1 MTSALRKLKAL
12 WLSLHRIPRVYLTC
26 YILVLFLIVFW
37 IPGNDYDSMTSY
49 IARIKLEEFGPLR
62 ETATLEIQYLFPK
75 FFDYLHA
82 PLLKWGYFTTLPSFL
97 LFLLVPC
104 LGLLCLAR
112 FPQYLFLAFI
122 LTAQPILL
130 AAASLKNDL
139 AVGAFAFAAWWWI
152 ATQRRSA
159 AYLPV
164 SLLLFCA
171 LAGTKW
177 QGAFAI
183 LPLSVFLL
191 IRLCKT
197 HRPSML
203 SLLLCVLCLP
213 VFYLVSSADV
223 YLANILYSQTPT
235 PTPAWLAGQTHGLS
249 ELPVNLARFL
259 VATVEDTFD
268 LPFYF
273 IDINSGW
280 HIWPWLTYLSFG
292 GKFYDYTVL
301 TNSQHMSIFGLPLIV
316 VMACSIFILLQRHQ
330 PLSVYAAA
338 GTCLV
343 YTLLILIFVR
353 YDTWINRYFIPSFLL
368 GLIPTCRLLGK
379 SKWRVPILWILMIF
393 GLINSLQTLFLDE
406 ERLLVP
412 FTQRFADGH
421 FYENDPIYSRL
432 LDRDNLYFEDW
443 SGYWSIY
450 QFFKSEVHV
459 SDSLLFL
466 NKATG
471 GDVPFIYP
479 FLRDRE
485 ASNTRIINERY
496 GKTWNHAFTDQFE
509 YVMVYRGSL
518 PDPSYDE
525 IYSYPG
531 GNDINIYRRHSLNPG
546 SPTK

>member
-1 MTSALRKLKAL
+1 
-12 WLSLHRIPRVYLTC
+12 
-26 YILVLFLIVFW
+26 
-37 IPGNDYDSMTSY
+37 
-49 IARIKLEEFGPLR
+49 
-62 ETATLEIQYLFPK
+62 
-75 FFDYLHA
+75 
-82 PLLKWGYFTTLPSFL
+82 
-97 LFLLVPC
+97 
-104 LGLLCLAR
+104 
-112 FPQYLFLAFI
+112 
-122 LTAQPILL
+122 
-130 AAASLKNDL
+130 
-139 AVGAFAFAAWWWI
+139 
-152 ATQRRSA
+152 
-159 AYLPV
+159 
-164 SLLLFCA
+164 
-171 LAGTKW
+171 
-177 QGAFAI
+177 
-183 LPLSVFLL
+183 
-191 IRLCKT
+191 
-197 HRPSML
+197 
-203 SLLLCVLCLP
+203 
-213 VFYLVSSADV
+213 
-223 YLANILYSQTPT
+223 
-235 PTPAWLAGQTHGLS
+235 
-249 ELPVNLARFL
+249 
-259 VATVEDTFD
+259 
-268 LPFYF
+268 
-273 IDINSGW
+273 
-280 HIWPWLTYLSFG
+280 
-292 GKFYDYTVL
+292 
-301 TNSQHMSIFGLPLIV
+301 
-316 VMACSIFILLQRHQ
+316 
-330 PLSVYAAA
+330 
-338 GTCLV
+338 
-343 YTLLILIFVR
+343 
-353 YDTWINRYFIPSFLL
+353 
-368 GLIPTCRLLGK
+368 
-379 SKWRVPILWILMIF
+379 MIF